1 MSKRTSKK
9 KKTKSLELFISPVLN
24 LFIILIPFLL
34 MSAVFVQT
42 SVIDLYLPTVS
53 KARINLT
60 SESKPNIAQE
70 KLLILSINPQNF
82 SFILQDKVMN
92 IIPRKKNNYNFDEC
106 KKFLQIIREKFPSQK
121 SIIIEPDDSIIY
133 DYIIHIMD
141 QCRDVG
147 LINITLSADKG

>member
-1 MSKRTSKK
+1 MRNRTSKT

-34 MSAVFVQT
+34 MTAVFVQT

-53 KARINLT
+53 KARPNLT
-60 SESKPNIAQE
+60 SESKPNIARE
-70 KLLILSINPQNF
+70 KLLILSINPHDL
-82 SFILQDKVMN
+82 SFILQDKVMK
-92 IIPRKKNNYNFDEC
+92 IIPWKKNNYNFDEC
-106 KKFLQIIREKFPSQK
+106 KTFLQIIREKLPNQK

-141 QCRDVG
+141 QCRDAG
-147 LINITLSADKG
+147 LVNITLSADKG